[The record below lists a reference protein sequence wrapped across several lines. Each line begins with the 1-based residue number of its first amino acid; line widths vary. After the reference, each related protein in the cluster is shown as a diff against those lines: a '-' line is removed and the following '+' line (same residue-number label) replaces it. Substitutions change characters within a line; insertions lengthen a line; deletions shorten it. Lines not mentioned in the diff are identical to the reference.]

1 MERFRDSMDFKGEYR
16 KLFAR
21 AVSGADEQPD
31 EDAAA
36 ALGRQLAENDVD
48 ADDVARV
55 HAAAVEQ
62 CIAAQAADQWA
73 LSLLRASRLLAEVM
87 LWRGVAVTLARH
99 KQWAESGLRDL
110 EPATEPASP
119 ETQLEEAQPPF
130 RQPLDEARA
139 FLERVAV
146 TDPLTGI
153 YNARH
158 FNVALEAQV
167 KAARE
172 SGSPLSLL
180 LMDVDGLNRYNEVHG
195 RRQGDEALAM
205 VARLLMG
212 NTRRS
217 DFVARCGG
225 DEFAI
230 ILPNCTTRQALA
242 LAERIRRAVDEQGLP
257 DELTASLGI
266 ATFPTDAASDRELVN
281 VTQQACYLAQRLG
294 GNTVCTALVAEVE
307 SACGPGEP

>member
-1 MERFRDSMDFKGEYR
+1 MDFKGEYR

-21 AVSGADEQPD
+21 VVAGVDDQGNDD
-31 EDAAA
+31 TAA
-36 ALGRQLAENDVD
+36 ALGRQLAESEVD
-48 ADDVARV
+48 PDDVARV

-87 LWRGVAVTLARH
+87 LWRGVAGTLARH

-110 EPATEPASP
+110 GRVAETPSLRTEP
-119 ETQLEEAQPPF
+119 EEPQPPF
-130 RQPLDEARA
+130 RQPLDQARA

-172 SGSPLSLL
+172 SATLLSLL
-180 LMDVDGLNRYNEVHG
+180 LMDVDGLSRYNEVHG

-230 ILPNCTTRQALA
+230 ILPNCTARQALA
-242 LAERIRRAVDEQGLP
+242 LAERIRCAVDEQGLP
-257 DELTASLGI
+257 DGLTASLGI

-307 SACGPGEP
+307 GARSPGEP